1 MTGSFSLRLT
11 FRFRVSFAFLDNVAQ
26 DTGQVQ
32 LSTVKRC
39 YVSFKCEYRFRTSRG
54 PELRNDGFAGNP
66 FEEIKISNRTC
77 LKSDISSVNEIV
89 NNVSKNNFLSLLQGK
104 GRASSEVE
112 KRISEVQAEIKAKE
126 EVSACDSKF
135 RIALS

>member
-1 MTGSFSLRLT
+1 M
-11 FRFRVSFAFLDNVAQ
+11 LDNVAQ

-32 LSTVKRC
+32 LSIVKRC
-39 YVSFKCEYRFRTSRG
+39 YVSFTCEYSLSTSRG
-54 PELRNDGFAGNP
+54 AELTNRGFAGNP

-77 LKSDISSVNEIV
+77 LKIHIASVNRL
-89 NNVSKNNFLSLLQGK
+89 VSSATKNNFFSLLQGK

-126 EVSACDSKF
+126 EVSRNIEAISVQN
-135 RIALS
+135 